1 MRFRV
6 RGVTR
11 ALDNNTKTNNNHS
24 PDSDKSVGGRS
35 SDLEPAPSN
44 VMASAIVVL
53 VSKLETP
60 DVNGELVV
68 LLRVLPSRLRVHNR
82 DSFCFVGGLHGTH
95 RFGQSRV
102 PAVAHR
108 A

>member
-1 MRFRV
+1 MYASLLIRLQSMRFRV

-24 PDSDKSVGGRS
+24 PDSDKSVVGRS

-53 VSKLETP
+53 VSK
-60 DVNGELVV
+60 V
-68 LLRVLPSRLRVHNR
+68 
-82 DSFCFVGGLHGTH
+82 
-95 RFGQSRV
+95 
-102 PAVAHR
+102 
-108 A
+108 